1 MFGIAV
7 ARLDQVSDAEK
18 ARYQAF
24 YCGLCRAL
32 KDRYGQV
39 SRVTLS
45 YDLTFLVILCDSLH
59 EPAEETG
66 EGTCVTHPAKPY
78 AWIRSRYSDY
88 AADLSVALAYHK
100 CLDDVEDDDSA
111 KAKAASALLRSA
123 YVRAEARIP
132 DQCLAIEQA
141 MALIR
146 KLEADP
152 DTPPDEASHVFGNLL
167 GALFS
172 YDQGIWAGAMRTFG
186 QELGHFIYLMDAAVD
201 YKQDEKSGSYNPFVR
216 LGMSPEAMRDTLED
230 SIAMASSTFEKL
242 PLENDID
249 LLRSVLY
256 AGVWQ
261 KFNREYEDDSKGANA
276 R

>member
-39 SRVTLS
+39 SRATLS

-59 EPAEETG
+59 EPHEESG
-66 EGTCVTHPAKPY
+66 EDTCVTHPAKPY
-78 AWIRSRYSDY
+78 AWIRSCYSDY

-100 CLDDVEDDDSA
+100 CLDDVADDDSA
-111 KAKAASALLRSA
+111 KAKAASALLRGA
-123 YVRAEARIP
+123 YEQAVVRIP
-132 DQCLAIEQA
+132 DQCRAVEEA

-146 KLEADP
+146 ALEADP
-152 DTPPDEASHVFGNLL
+152 DSPPDETSHVFGNLL

-172 YDQGIWAGAMRTFG
+172 HDQGIWAGAMCTFG
-186 QELGHFIYLMDAAVD
+186 QELGQFIYLMDAAVD
-201 YKQDEKSGSYNPFVR
+201 YKQDEKAGSYNPFVR
-216 LGMSPEAMRDTLED
+216 LEMSPEAMRGTLED
-230 SIAMASSTFEKL
+230 SIAMAASTFEKL
-242 PLENDID
+242 PLENDIN

-261 KFNREYEDDSKGANA
+261 KFNREYGDLTKES
-276 R
+276 

>member
-1 MFGIAV
+1 MFGVVV

-39 SRVTLS
+39 SRATLS
-45 YDLTFLVILCDSLH
+45 YDLTFLVMLCDSLH
-59 EPAEETG
+59 EPPEESG
-66 EGTCVTHPAKPY
+66 EDTCLTHPMKSY
-78 AWIRSRYSDY
+78 AWIRSCYSDY

-123 YVRAEARIP
+123 YQQAYERIP
-132 DQCLAIEQA
+132 KECLAIEEA

-146 KLEADP
+146 NLEADSA
-152 DTPPDEASHVFGNLL
+152 TPPDETSHVFGNLM

-172 YDQGIWAGAMRTFG
+172 HEQGIWSAAMRTFG
-186 QELGHFIYLMDAAVD
+186 QELGQFIYLMDAAVD
-201 YKQDEKSGSYNPFVR
+201 YKQDEKSHSYNPFVQ
-216 LGMSPEAMRDTLED
+216 LGMGPCAMRETLED
-230 SIAMASSTFEKL
+230 SIAMAASTFEKL
-242 PLENDID
+242 PLERDLN

-256 AGVWQ
+256 SGVWQ
-261 KFNREYEDDSKGANA
+261 KFNREYEEKSE
-276 R
+276 RSVS